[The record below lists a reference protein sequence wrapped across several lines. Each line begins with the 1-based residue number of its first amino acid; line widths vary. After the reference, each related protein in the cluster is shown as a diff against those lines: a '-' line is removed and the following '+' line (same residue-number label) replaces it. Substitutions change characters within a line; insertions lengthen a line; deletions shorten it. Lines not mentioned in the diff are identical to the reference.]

1 MLSEALEAARGAIGF
16 NGAEALIEFAPH
28 VPEVLSEALALTRG
42 IGDKSKRA
50 KVLGRLAPYLPESL
64 LPEALEIA
72 RAIGD
77 EYERASALT
86 GLASHLPE
94 SLLSEALEIAR
105 GIDYKSYRASALIG
119 LASYLGLAEK
129 VKKRK
134 KCGLGKYGLKKHR

>member
-72 RAIGD
+72 RAIGN
-77 EYERASALT
+77 EYYREEALT
-86 GLASHLPE
+86 RLVPHLPE
-94 SLLSEALEIAR
+94 SLLPELTFPVKSKIQQCKLLEALS
-105 GIDYKSYRASALIG
+105 GKG
-119 LASYLGLAEK
+119 LSNDSLD
-129 VKKRK
+129 RK
-134 KCGLGKYGLKKHR
+134 KIF